1 MEPVFAIARIACSDL
16 SCCFCF
22 MKDVQ
27 LLLQVVHAVVAAG
40 DDVAV
45 VGLVVVASFRVV
57 FGLALPLALD
67 LA

>member
-1 MEPVFAIARIACSDL
+1 
-16 SCCFCF
+16 

-27 LLLQVVHAVVAAG
+27 QLLQVVHAVVAAG